1 MVVVK
6 PLKKCPYCR
15 EPIAAE
21 ATRCKHCQA
30 DLTDK
35 PKSRSGR
42 WREYDN
48 FRVGFLTGVLF
59 SILLAL
65 LILANIRWGI

>member
-6 PLKKCPYCR
+6 PLKKCPLCC
-15 EPIAAE
+15 EPIAAD
-21 ATRCKHCQA
+21 AIRCKHCQA

-35 PKSRSGR
+35 AQSRTGR
-42 WREYDN
+42 LSQYNN
-48 FRVGFLTGVLF
+48 FRVGFLSGILF

-65 LILANIRWGI
+65 LLWVNAHWGF